1 LQPFKLQTEL
11 IYILQV

>member
-11 IYILQV
+11 IFILQV